1 MSAETIADPHGF
13 ILANTRLKSPP
24 HTPEIALYLADEITP
39 IWRMTEEE
47 LGRIGLPPPFWAF
60 AWAGGQALARY
71 LLDHPA
77 EVKGGSVFDVGTGSG
92 LVAVAAMQAGAKSA
106 AGADIDGFCAAAV
119 DLNGRANGVAV
130 GFVQHDPFAAPP
142 PKAEVI
148 CAGDVFYEQPLA
160 DRAMA
165 WLAKARDAGARVLL
179 GDPGRSY
186 FPKSGLIKLAE
197 YSVETTREL
206 EDSTVKRTAVW
217 TFPGA

>member
-1 MSAETIADPHGF
+1 VSAETIADPHGF
-13 ILANTRLKSPP
+13 ILANTRLTNPP
-24 HTPEIALYLADEITP
+24 HTPEVALYLADEITP

-77 EVKGGSVFDVGTGSG
+77 EVKGKSVFDVGTGSG
-92 LVAVAAMQAGAKSA
+92 LVAIAAMQAGAKSA
-106 AGADIDGFCAAAV
+106 TGADIDGFCAAAV
-119 DLNGRANGVAV
+119 DLNGRANGVEV
-130 GFVQHDPFAAPP
+130 GFSQRDPLAAPP
-142 PKAEVI
+142 PKVEVI

-160 DRAMA
+160 DRAML
-165 WLAKARDAGARVLL
+165 WLAKAREAGARVLL

-186 FPKSGLIKLAE
+186 FPKAGLIKLAE

-217 TFPGA
+217 TFPA